1 MSESKKLTFS
11 QITNYI
17 LLAIPLAMG
26 IASVII
32 SVLAIVQSTP
42 VQDMTLPL
50 GLGMACLAVL
60 GLDILDTEDES

>member
-26 IASVII
+26 ITSVIV

-42 VQDMTLPL
+42 VPDMTLPL
-50 GLGMACLAVL
+50 GLGMACLAIL
-60 GLDILDTEDES
+60 GLDLLDKDEG

>member
-1 MSESKKLTFS
+1 MSESENLTFS

-26 IASVII
+26 ITSVIVSI
-32 SVLAIVQSTP
+32 LATVQSTP
-42 VQDMTLPL
+42 VPDMTLPL

-60 GLDILDTEDES
+60 GLDLLDT

>member
-1 MSESKKLTFS
+1 MSESKNLTFS

-26 IASVII
+26 ITSVIV

-42 VQDMTLPL
+42 VVDMTLPL
-50 GLGMACLAVL
+50 GLGMACLAIL
-60 GLDILDTEDES
+60 GLDLLDKDEG